1 MEKNHRFLHKDER
14 IILAS
19 SSTIRADLLKRAGVD
34 VEMEAPRVDE
44 EAIRKAMKSQGATP
58 REVVD
63 TLAAAKARKI
73 SLRRSDKI
81 VIGSDQIVEHNGI
94 ILSKPK
100 TIAVALQQLENM
112 AGQRHRILT
121 AVVVCENG
129 ADQWRHIETVE
140 LTMRRDKGSYLN
152 EYVERNWQRIKETVG
167 GYKLEEEG
175 VRLMKRIDGDYFSV
189 LGLPL
194 VPLLGYLTDRGILA
208 G

>member
-1 MEKNHRFLHKDER
+1 
-14 IILAS
+14 
-19 SSTIRADLLKRAGVD
+19 
-34 VEMEAPRVDE
+34 
-44 EAIRKAMKSQGATP
+44 MKSQGATP

-73 SLRRSDKI
+73 PLRRSDKI

-152 EYVERNWQRIKETVG
+152 EYVERNWERIKETVG